1 MQVSRR
7 ANTIS
12 LVAATIAII
21 ILSGLQPVRS
31 ADVADQR
38 GRALS
43 FPQPVERAVFLP
55 MPAPSTFIA
64 LDRGVARIAGMNRA
78 SAAAMR
84 DGILGR
90 FFPGYAA
97 IATDVTQG
105 NTMLPNVEQVLTLTP
120 DLVVQWASEGDE
132 PIAMLE
138 RAGLKVMGIRYG
150 GQAEMAAYTR
160 LLGTAAGDPARADAI
175 VTRQAI
181 RQAEIEQA
189 MAGLQPGGRPGV
201 LYLSRYNGAFT
212 VGGSESYIDF
222 CIRLAGGRNVA
233 ADLPRGARTVTVEQL
248 LVWNPDIVLLG
259 NFDTAMPADLYADPR
274 LQSVAAIRDRRVY
287 RMPLGGYRWDPPSQ
301 ESALAWGWLAG
312 LLQPGRLAPTLRADI
327 SDWYRFLYERPVDDA
342 DIDVILFMAANRNSA
357 GYGGLAGGA
366 R

>member
-1 MQVSRR
+1 M
-7 ANTIS
+7 
-12 LVAATIAII
+12 AII
-21 ILSGLQPVRS
+21 LFGGMQPCRS
-31 ADVADQR
+31 IEVTDQR
-38 GRALS
+38 GRTLA

-64 LDRGVARIAGMNRA
+64 IDGGVARIAGMNRA

-105 NTMLPNVEQVLTLTP
+105 NTMLPNVEQVLTLNP

-160 LLGTAAGDPARADAI
+160 LLGAAAGGSARAGTI
-175 VTRQAI
+175 VARQAA

-189 MAGLQPGGRPGV
+189 MAGLPPGGRPGV
-201 LYLSRYNGAFT
+201 LYLSRYNGALT

-233 ADLPRGARTVTVEQL
+233 ADLPRGARTITVEQL
-248 LVWNPDIVLLG
+248 LVWNPDVVLLG
-259 NFDTAMPADLYADPR
+259 NFDTAMPGDLYADPR
-274 LQSVAAIRDRRVY
+274 LQSVAAVRDRRVY

-312 LLQPGRLAPTLRADI
+312 LLQPGRLAPTLRAEI
-327 SDWYRFLYERPVDDA
+327 HDWYRFLYDRSVDDR
-342 DIDVILFMAANRNSA
+342 DIDAILFEAANRGSA
-357 GYGGLAGGA
+357 GYGRLAGGA
-366 R
+366 P